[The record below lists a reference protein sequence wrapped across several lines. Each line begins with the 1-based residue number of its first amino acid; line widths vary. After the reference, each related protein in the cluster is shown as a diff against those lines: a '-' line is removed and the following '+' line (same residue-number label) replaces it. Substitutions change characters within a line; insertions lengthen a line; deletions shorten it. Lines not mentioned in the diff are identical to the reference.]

1 MQKAKNLNDKQRAA
15 LLKLL
20 QERFEENK
28 RRHPGLQWAKVQ
40 AKLVADPGKV
50 RSLSEMERTGGE
62 PDVVGY
68 ADATGEF
75 SFYDCAPESPAGRRS
90 LCYDADALAEIGRAH
105 V

>member
-40 AKLVADPGKV
+40 AKLVANPAKV
-50 RSLSEMERTGGE
+50 RALSEMERTGGS
-62 PDVVGY
+62 
-68 ADATGEF
+68 AQ
-75 SFYDCAPESPAGRRS
+75 
-90 LCYDADALAEIGRAH
+90 ALLRP
-105 V
+105 

>member
-40 AKLVADPGKV
+40 AKLVADPW
-50 RSLSEMERTGGE
+50 LITHNMET
-62 PDVVGY
+62 
-68 ADATGEF
+68 
-75 SFYDCAPESPAGRRS
+75 
-90 LCYDADALAEIGRAH
+90 LALLL